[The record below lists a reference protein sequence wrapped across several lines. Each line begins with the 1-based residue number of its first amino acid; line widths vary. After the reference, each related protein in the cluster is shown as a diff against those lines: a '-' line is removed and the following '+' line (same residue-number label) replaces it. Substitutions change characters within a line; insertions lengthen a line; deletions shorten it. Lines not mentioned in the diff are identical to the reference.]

1 MANLSTSNLLWYIYQ
16 RNRAVGYP
24 TVISMQQFLHEF
36 PCASRNDIVRELD
49 NLINGMNFVHRRFVC
64 VYDLI
69 EDGLKEVLHLEKFV
83 PSPIPKVW
91 WVSLLQ
97 LVACWV
103 SKPNKAITVALVMMS
118 VCGMVYGEDVGSP
131 VSPLPVIVNGG
142 ILSSNSA
149 QRIRAQEQRIYE
161 LLAKV
166 EAAVAKAEGTLS
178 NKVGQLS
185 SEYEA
190 KLKKRLGEV
199 DVEIGDAVRDREF
212 YAKRHAELKS
222 EYASA
227 YTNLRDDYDKFVGRL
242 GYWLTLIGIFVALL
256 GIGVPAV
263 ATFLQW
269 KNIKAGIADL
279 KHGKDAELSQLRRE
293 SVRSLHMCLL
303 QSVKAVDMGTPTA
316 PLDMINVICSIII
329 CFDDLLECAMRTKDE
344 GIVKD
349 EVGAFRPFLE
359 RWSNSDMTE
368 RRNIWAECVKLLRSA
383 IKNRKDMSRR
393 KEFAELLGENS
404 ETFKWLENFYGR
416 FAEWK
421 FT

>member
-1 MANLSTSNLLWYIYQ
+1 MKIFLMVGLYMGLCLSSLADSTVLVFDLERHVNMLERRIQKLAIQTS
-16 RNRAVGYP
+16 AVS
-24 TVISMQQFLHEF
+24 TN
-36 PCASRNDIVRELD
+36 A
-49 NLINGMNFVHRRFVC
+49 
-64 VYDLI
+64 
-69 EDGLKEVLHLEKFV
+69 DGL
-83 PSPIPKVW
+83 
-91 WVSLLQ
+91 VSN
-97 LVACWV
+97 CIE
-103 SKPNKAITVALVMMS
+103 AI
-118 VCGMVYGEDVGSP
+118 
-131 VSPLPVIVNGG
+131 
-142 ILSSNSA
+142 
-149 QRIRAQEQRIYE
+149 
-161 LLAKV
+161 
-166 EAAVAKAEGTLS
+166 S
-178 NKVGQLS
+178 NK
-185 SEYEA
+185 YES
-190 KLKKRLGEV
+190 KLKRRLGEI

-212 YAKRHAELKS
+212 YAKRYAELKS

-383 IKNRKDMSRR
+383 IKSRKDMSRR